1 MNTQVKERI
10 KRAFIYA
17 GAVIALVAAS
27 ILFAQPSLAEEID
40 QAKFEKMIESCAD
53 DSFKDEFGQKY
64 NDYLK
69 KSLIVK
75 ISNNTAYEWFFE
87 DCEKEHKN
95 NPIKF
100 KVKNSIY
107 KEDVNEITRKVF
119 ETCADQGYLLE
130 QGGDVFSKFL
140 DQPINIKMKEIEYDW
155 SVESCETEYRNYP
168 IKFNLK
174 YNS

>member
-10 KRAFIYA
+10 KRTSVYA

-27 ILFAQPSLAEEID
+27 ILFTQPSLAEEID
-40 QAKFEKMIESCAD
+40 QAKFDKMLESCAD
-53 DSFKDEFGQKY
+53 NTFKNQFEKKY
-64 NDYLK
+64 YDYLSK
-69 KSLIVK
+69 PLKVK
-75 ISNNTAYEWFFE
+75 ISNSTPYEWFFE

>member
-1 MNTQVKERI
+1 MEKI
-10 KRAFIYA
+10 LLKSIFIFS
-17 GAVIALVAAS
+17 LS
-27 ILFAQPSLAEEID
+27 ILFIQPSVAGEVEP
-40 QAKFEKMIESCAD
+40 AKLEKMFESCAD
-53 DSFKDEFGQKY
+53 NFFKNQFGQKY

-75 ISNNTAYEWFFE
+75 ISNSTPYEWFFE
-87 DCEKEHKN
+87 DCEKEHKD

-100 KVKNSIY
+100 KVKSSIY

-119 ETCADQGYLLE
+119 ETCADQRYLLE
-130 QGGDVFSKFL
+130 QGGDVYSEFL

-155 SVESCETEYRNYP
+155 SVEFCETEYRNYP

>member
-10 KRAFIYA
+10 KRAFIYS
-17 GAVIALVAAS
+17 GAVIVLVAAS

-53 DSFKDEFGQKY
+53 NSFKDQFGQKY

-75 ISNNTAYEWFFE
+75 ISNSAPYEWFFE
-87 DCEKEHKN
+87 DCEIEHKD

-100 KVKNSIY
+100 KVKNFIY

-119 ETCADQGYLLE
+119 ETCADQKYVLE
-130 QGGDVFSKFL
+130 HGDIYSEFL
-140 DQPINIKMKEIEYDW
+140 AKPINIKMKEIEYDW
-155 SVESCETEYRNYP
+155 SVEFCETEYRNYP

>member
-1 MNTQVKERI
+1 MEKI
-10 KRAFIYA
+10 LLKSIFIFS
-17 GAVIALVAAS
+17 LS
-27 ILFAQPSLAEEID
+27 ILFIQPSVAGEVEP
-40 QAKFEKMIESCAD
+40 AKLEKMFESCAD
-53 DSFKDEFGQKY
+53 NFFKNQFGQKY

-75 ISNNTAYEWFFE
+75 ISNSTPYEWFFE
-87 DCEKEHKN
+87 DCEKEHKD

-119 ETCADQGYLLE
+119 ETCADQRYLLE
-130 QGGDVFSKFL
+130 QGGDVYSEFL

-155 SVESCETEYRNYP
+155 SVEFCETEYRNYP

>member
-1 MNTQVKERI
+1 MEKI
-10 KRAFIYA
+10 LLKSIFIFS
-17 GAVIALVAAS
+17 LS
-27 ILFAQPSLAEEID
+27 ILFIQPSVAGEVEP
-40 QAKFEKMIESCAD
+40 AKLEKMFESCAD
-53 DSFKDEFGQKY
+53 NFFKNQFGQKY

-75 ISNNTAYEWFFE
+75 ISNSTPYEWFFE
-87 DCEKEHKN
+87 DCEIEHKD

-119 ETCADQGYLLE
+119 ETCADQRYLLE
-130 QGGDVFSKFL
+130 QGGDVYIEFL

-155 SVESCETEYRNYP
+155 SVEFCETEYRNYP

-174 YNS
+174 YN

>member
-1 MNTQVKERI
+1 MEKIII
-10 KRAFIYA
+10 KIIFIFS
-17 GAVIALVAAS
+17 LL
-27 ILFAQPSLAEEID
+27 ILFIQPSVANEIK
-40 QAKFEKMIESCAD
+40 QTNIVKMFESCAD
-53 DSFKDEFGQKY
+53 NSFKNQFGQKY

-75 ISNNTAYEWFFE
+75 ISNSTPYEWFFE
-87 DCEKEHKN
+87 DCEIEHKD
-95 NPIKF
+95 NPTKF
-100 KVKNSIY
+100 KVKSSIY

-119 ETCADQGYLLE
+119 ETCADQRYLLE
-130 QGGDVFSKFL
+130 QGGDVYSEFL

-155 SVESCETEYRNYP
+155 SVEFCETEYRNYP

>member
-1 MNTQVKERI
+1 M
-10 KRAFIYA
+10 
-17 GAVIALVAAS
+17 AAS

-53 DSFKDEFGQKY
+53 NSFKDQFGQKY

-75 ISNNTAYEWFFE
+75 ISNSTPYEWFFE
-87 DCEKEHKN
+87 DCEIEHKD

-119 ETCADQGYLLE
+119 ETCADQRYLLE
-130 QGGDVFSKFL
+130 QGGDVYSEFL
-140 DQPINIKMKEIEYDW
+140 DQPINIKMKEILR
-155 SVESCETEYRNYP
+155 ES
-168 IKFNLK
+168 I
-174 YNS
+174 